1 MSLVDTIE
9 RPDIQPAS
17 QSEIW
22 YTRCPVPTASGI
34 AQHFGWVGRELAQHG
49 ITVRSLRASEDKT
62 VRDSHFNHTLPASFR
77 EGGNIPAIWARANGQ
92 DTVVVGIS
100 WVDEEQVILV
110 RPGSEIASVSDLRS
124 KRLAIPKHATKHV
137 DFLRGQDLHGFV
149 TALTLGGLTPDDVN
163 FVDIAADEYEV
174 KEDRSRDEWRHPTVD
189 ALLDGQVDAIY
200 AKGAT
205 SATYIE
211 KLGLR
216 PILDINAQSDPLLR
230 VNTGTPRPLTV
241 NRDLAE
247 HTPEIV
253 ARYLGVLLQTGK
265 WAESHPDEVVKVVA
279 SETHSSEDA
288 VRRGY
293 GPELHRHFH
302 VGLSS
307 QYVKGLELQKNFL
320 RDWGFL
326 ARDFD
331 FATWINFK
339 PLVLANELVAEGR
352 IAFPS

>member
-1 MSLVDTIE
+1 MSVVDTIE
-9 RPDIQPAS
+9 RPQAEPAS
-17 QSEIW
+17 ANEIW

-34 AQHFGWVGRELAQHG
+34 AQASGWINQEFARHDIA
-49 ITVRSLRASEDKT
+49 VRSLRASEDKA

-110 RPGSEIASVSDLRS
+110 RPDSEIASVSDLRGR
-124 KRLAIPKHATKHV
+124 RLAIPKHATKHV

-149 TALTLGGLTPDDVN
+149 TALKLGGLTPDDVN
-163 FVDIAADEYEV
+163 FVDIAADEYDV
-174 KEDRSRDEWRHPTVD
+174 KEIRTRDAWRHPTVG
-189 ALLDGQVDAIY
+189 ALLDGRVDAIY

-205 SATYIE
+205 SATYIDR
-211 KLGLR
+211 LGLH
-216 PILDINAQSDPLLR
+216 PILDINAQTDPLLR
-230 VNTGTPRPLTV
+230 VNTGTPRPVTV

-247 HTPEIV
+247 RHPEIV
-253 ARYLGVLLQTGK
+253 ARYLGVLLRTGT
-265 WAESHPDEVVKVVA
+265 WAESHPDEVVRVVA
-279 SETHSSEDA
+279 SETHSSEEA

-293 GPELHRHFH
+293 GPDLHRHFH

-331 FATWINFK
+331 FASWIDFA
-339 PLVLANELVAEGR
+339 PLVLATKLVAQGE
-352 IAFPS
+352 IAFPG